1 MAKRDPWKVTLGL
14 VAGLSILACGGGAVT
29 NDQPTTTNA
38 PVATTTPPTTQPPTT
53 AAPTTIPTTTAPPA
67 AAPNR
72 CEAVS
77 PALVAGIS
85 SGLKGA
91 TGLRFA
97 SAVKSKDFAN
107 VYMVAADLEGP
118 ALEGADDQAVW
129 ATNDL
134 AGGGGL
140 IFSVDGMAKQFS
152 SWGPGD
158 RTDAKIGA
166 ASDGVNQAKGCSVS
180 AAKAP

>member
-1 MAKRDPWKVTLGL
+1 MRRDPWKVTLGL

-29 NDQPTTTNA
+29 NDQP
-38 PVATTTPPTTQPPTT
+38 ATTKAPEASTTPTT
-53 AAPTTIPTTTAPPA
+53 ASQAPTTGAPTTVPTTTAPPA
-67 AAPNR
+67 AAANR

-97 SAVKSKDFAN
+97 SAVKSKDYAN

-118 ALEGADDQAVW
+118 GLEGTADRAVW

-134 AGGGGL
+134 AGNGL
-140 IFSVDGMAKQFS
+140 IFSVDEVAKEFS

-158 RTDAKIGA
+158 RTNAKIGGT
-166 ASDGVNQAKGCSVS
+166 SDGVAQAKRCSAS
-180 AAKAP
+180 AAKGP

>member
-1 MAKRDPWKVTLGL
+1 M
-14 VAGLSILACGGGAVT
+14 
-29 NDQPTTTNA
+29 
-38 PVATTTPPTTQPPTT
+38 
-53 AAPTTIPTTTAPPA
+53 
-67 AAPNR
+67 
-72 CEAVS
+72 
-77 PALVAGIS
+77 AGIS

-97 SAVKSKDFAN
+97 SAVKSKDYAN
-107 VYMVAADLEGP
+107 VFMVAADLEGP
-118 ALEGADDQAVW
+118 GLDGADDRAVW

-134 AGGGGL
+134 VAGNGL
-140 IFSVDGMAKQFS
+140 IFSVDEVAKAFS

-166 ASDGVNQAKGCSVS
+166 TSDGVDQAKSCSAA

>member
-1 MAKRDPWKVTLGL
+1 MRRMVNHTIGSSLA
-14 VAGLSILACGGGAVT
+14 VALLLASCGTVE
-29 NDQPTTTNA
+29 PEVSTT
-38 PVATTTPPTTQPPTT
+38 PTT
-53 AAPTTIPTTTAPPA
+53 ASQGTPASSAATTTAPPA
-67 AAPNR
+67 AAANR

-118 ALEGADDQAVW
+118 GLEGAADRAVW

-134 AGGGGL
+134 AGNGL
-140 IFSVDGMAKQFS
+140 IFSVDEVAKEFS

-158 RTDAKIGA
+158 RTDAKIGGT
-166 ASDGVNQAKGCSVS
+166 SDGVAQAKRCSAS
-180 AAKAP
+180 AAKGP